1 VKTVVTVSDLQVPYH
16 HPRAVK
22 ALAKFINDWQP
33 DVVQCVGDELDAPQ
47 VSRWT
52 RGMRGE
58 YLGKLHK
65 DRDVAVRILEQLGVT
80 HLSRSNHG
88 SDRLESYLR
97 QNAPALADEPEL
109 RYERYMRLDE
119 LGITYH
125 RQMFEFAPGWLLG
138 HGDEGGLSGQAG
150 TTGTKLARAVGKS
163 VCIGHTH
170 RAAIV
175 PHTEA
180 FGGKVTRTVYGM
192 EVGCLMDMG
201 KAGYLKSGGANW
213 QMGFGIHFIEGKRVS
228 PHLVYMR
235 PDGSFTWEKKEWTA

>member
-1 VKTVVTVSDLQVPYH
+1 VRTVLTVSDLQVPYH

-22 ALAKFINDWQP
+22 ALAKFIADWRP

-47 VSRWT
+47 ISRWS
-52 RGMRGE
+52 RGRRAE
-58 YLGKLHK
+58 YVGQLHK
-65 DRDVAVRILEQLGVT
+65 HRDQAVRILEQLNVT

-88 SDRLESYLR
+88 EDRLRSYLG
-97 QNAPALADEPEL
+97 QYAPALYDEPEL
-109 RYERYMRLDE
+109 QYERYMRLPD

-125 RQMFEFAPGWLLG
+125 RSLFEFAPGWLLG

-170 RAAIV
+170 RAGIV

-180 FGGKVTRTVYGM
+180 YGGKVTRTVYGM

-213 QMGFGIHFIEGKRVS
+213 QLAVGLHYVEGKRVS
-228 PHLVYMR
+228 PHLIYIN
-235 PDGSFTWEKKEWTA
+235 PDGSFTWDKHVWSA